1 MRLGGG
7 IERGYKNPQEWLQ
20 LVKQLGYSVVLFPVD
35 SNASDSVIQDYLS
48 VIRENDLIVGEVG
61 VWRNCLA
68 PDDAKRKDAMDYAK
82 AQLALAEF

>member
-20 LVKQLGYSVVLFPVD
+20 LVKQLGYSAVLFPVD

-48 VIRENDLIVGEVG
+48 VIRWSCVKI
-61 VWRNCLA
+61 
-68 PDDAKRKDAMDYAK
+68 
-82 AQLALAEF
+82 